1 MSLQCPKWMQLRGSD
16 LAQGRW
22 DESPYWHTGTCPY
35 FWLDPFILAGL
46 LLLVAGSTQKESQE
60 EINAEFAERKEEDDE
75 RAETGKPQSLQFFI
89 FGRQYGLRVGKTHS
103 APSFKH
109 LPFGQA
115 LDLRSHT
122 TSVWPLNLLRFFLCF
137 TFFARRNAAGYRQHP
152 PRSAVP
158 TPFSPGLEKWNW
170 AFLGMATPEKETVT
184 TAENLSV
191 LSLCWLFFLAPV
203 QQIKMSLQSEMLNK
217 QKKSANG
224 HGKNIQ
230 TGTRMQREFSSLG

>member
-1 MSLQCPKWMQLRGSD
+1 MLSLLRERRRMMKGLKLENPNHCNFSYLVD
-16 LAQGRW
+16 N
-22 DESPYWHTGTCPY
+22 TGCE
-35 FWLDPFILAGL
+35 LGKCILLRL
-46 LLLVAGSTQKESQE
+46 LKE
-60 EINAEFAERKEEDDE
+60 
-75 RAETGKPQSLQFFI
+75 
-89 FGRQYGLRVGKTHS
+89 
-103 APSFKH
+103 H

-158 TPFSPGLEKWNW
+158 TPFGPGLEKWNW
-170 AFLGMATPEKETVT
+170 AFLGMAIPEKETVT

-203 QQIKMSLQSEMLNK
+203 QQIKRSLQSEMLNK
-217 QKKSANG
+217 QKNRQIDMEK
-224 HGKNIQ
+224 IY
-230 TGTRMQREFSSLG
+230 RLGQGCSGNFPV